1 MEMNANLKEI
11 FDWIYRRGYNNGLM
25 TNKINEMEDYV
36 SNMPESEIKNKI
48 SADLE
53 FLFSIS
59 DEDD

>member
-59 DEDD
+59 DEDN